1 MSVSALFWASVVSN
15 ATTLCYTQSSY
26 LTYGVYLNEFNW
38 ISHEVRQLRIRFWG
52 VRGTI
57 PTPGPGTVRFGGNT
71 PCIDILT
78 SDQQLII
85 IDAGTGI
92 TKLGAELSR
101 LSPGQINATILL
113 SHTHWDHI
121 QGLPFFEPLHGRR
134 NSFDLIGPR
143 RTNLSLEEIL
153 ARQFLEPYLP
163 FAYRSLA
170 AELNV
175 IEKEPGDTIQIGRH
189 TTIKIGAM
197 THPGGCVGYRI
208 EDEQGVLAYCTD
220 TAHPNGRLTESVMEL
235 AEGADLLI
243 HDTHFRYE
251 SEAITYE
258 NWGHSCWEQAVRVA
272 ELAKVDMLALFH
284 YAPELLDE
292 SVDEIAVTA
301 RQSFRRTIA
310 SREGLRL
317 DLPLG

>member
-1 MSVSALFWASVVSN
+1 
-15 ATTLCYTQSSY
+15 
-26 LTYGVYLNEFNW
+26 
-38 ISHEVRQLRIRFWG
+38 LRVRFWG

-92 TKLGAELSR
+92 RNLGAELNRSV
-101 LSPGQINATILL
+101 SGHIDATLLL

-134 NSFDLIGPR
+134 NSFKLIGPKR
-143 RTNLSLEEIL
+143 MYLSLEEIV

-170 AELNV
+170 AELKV
-175 IEKEPGDTIQIGRH
+175 YEKIPGETFQLGRDTVV
-189 TTIKIGAM
+189 KIGAM
-197 THPGGCVGYRI
+197 THPGGWIGFRI
-208 EDEQGVLAYCTD
+208 EDKESVLAYCTD
-220 TAHPNGRLTESVMEL
+220 TAHPDSRLSEEVVEL

-251 SEAITYE
+251 SEAITFE
-258 NWGHSCWEQAVRVA
+258 DWGHSCWEQAVRVA
-272 ELAKVDMLALFH
+272 ELARVNMLALFH
-284 YAPELLDE
+284 YAPELLDD

-301 RQSFRRTIA
+301 RQAFPRTIA

>member
-1 MSVSALFWASVVSN
+1 MRV
-15 ATTLCYTQSSY
+15 
-26 LTYGVYLNEFNW
+26 
-38 ISHEVRQLRIRFWG
+38 RFWG

-92 TKLGAELSR
+92 RNFGAELSR
-101 LSPGQINATILL
+101 TVSGNVDATLLL

-134 NSFDLIGPR
+134 NTIRLIGPQR
-143 RTNLSLEEIL
+143 MYLSLEEIV

-170 AELNV
+170 AELRV
-175 IEKEPGDTIQIGRH
+175 FEKMPGETFHLGRDTIV
-189 TTIKIGAM
+189 TIGAM
-197 THPGGCVGYRI
+197 THPGGCIGFRI
-208 EDEQGVLAYCTD
+208 EDKEGILAYCTD
-220 TAHPNGRLTESVMEL
+220 TAHPNGRLTEGVLEL

-251 SEAITYE
+251 SEAITFE
-258 NWGHSCWEQAVRVA
+258 DWGHSCWEQAVRVA

-284 YAPELLDE
+284 YAPELLDDG
-292 SVDEIAVTA
+292 VDEIAVTA
-301 RQSFRRTIA
+301 RQSFPRTIA